1 MAGQN
6 LGKEKISSMHESTQW
21 DKDLLKIRLWNFSF
35 AWGIPLG
42 KLQKIEFHRHSSEM
56 VFLEIFA
63 GSGNLST
70 AVKDI
75 NLSVYAIDN
84 KAKRHSQVS
93 IHVLDLTK
101 QSDVA
106 VLLDLTCH
114 ANIASAHL
122 APPCGTASK
131 ARERPLPE
139 SLAHIKADPLRSEQ
153 QPLGLEGLTGLDASC
168 YPCCCSKF
176 TLCTHNCGFPN
187 FVCAWIYIQRGE
199 SRQLIFLGSSCT
211 VDGTA

>member
-1 MAGQN
+1 
-6 LGKEKISSMHESTQW
+6 MHESTQW
-21 DKDLLKIRLWNFSF
+21 DNDLLQIRLWNFSF

-42 KLQKIEFHRHSSEM
+42 KLQKIEFHKHASEM
-56 VFLEIFA
+56 LFLEIFA

-139 SLAHIKADPLRSEQ
+139 SLAHIKADPLRSQQ
-153 QPLGLEGLTGLDASC
+153 QPLGLEGLTGLDATRVAAANSL
-168 YPCCCSKF
+168 YALTIVVF
-176 TLCTHNCGFPN
+176 LILY
-187 FVCAWIYIQRGE
+187 VRGSTFSVE
-199 SRQLIFLGSSCT
+199 NPANSYFWAAVAQLMSQH
-211 VDGTA
+211 